1 MWAARRNS
9 PGHHQLINSSVQND
23 QSIQNDQLIKSSVQN
38 LISLTCTAWETRR
51 FPAASQRRFSAIG
64 WPRTGGGS
72 KSFFPP
78 SFKQKRW
85 SSGVLKRAVIF
96 VWIQTSKSI
105 KARKRHLALLHLD
118 RLEVVLDCWGQVWRY
133 LLVDHHLIVSI
144 VLLLKQHFGGRIIVL
159 EGLCEGWRFTSAFE
173 KLSYPSLPFPR

>member
-1 MWAARRNS
+1 MSGTEKLPW
-9 PGHHQLINSSVQND
+9 SSSID
-23 QSIQNDQLIKSSVQN
+23 QQFCSKWPIDSKWSIDQWFCSKS
-38 LISLTCTAWETRR
+38 LSLTCTEWEIRR
-51 FPAASQRRFSAIG
+51 FPAASQRRFSATG

-96 VWIQTSKSI
+96 VWIQTNKSI
-105 KARKRHLALLHLD
+105 KAKNRHLALLHFD
-118 RLEVVLDCWGQVWRY
+118 RLEVVLNCWSQVWRY
-133 LLVDHHLIVSI
+133 LLVDHHLVVSI
-144 VLLLKQHFGGRIIVL
+144 VFLLKQHFGGRIIVL